1 MIKDMEREPSNR
13 DLLNAIG
20 SLEGRFDSLEGK
32 FGSLD
37 AKVGSL
43 DAKVGSLEG
52 RFDSTDAKVG
62 SLQEEVRENT
72 EAIHDLAT
80 HMDERFATVDGRLNK
95 IEATMVTK
103 DELDSRLN
111 KLEAKMVTK
120 DYLDVKLA
128 DQGAEFGEYIRKTNG
143 KIGMLAGE
151 LVKAGSLS
159 AKAAK
164 AVTSAEPFVRG

>member
-1 MIKDMEREPSNR
+1 MIKDMEREPTNR

-43 DAKVGSLEG
+43 DG

-72 EAIHDLAT
+72 EAIHELAT
-80 HMDERFATVDGRLNK
+80 HMDERFAVVDGRLNK

-103 DELDSRLN
+103 DKLDSRLN

-128 DQGAEFGEYIRKTNG
+128 DQGAEFGEYVRKTNG

-164 AVTSAEPFVRG
+164 TVVTAEPYGRR